1 MNTPPLIAT
10 AKNNDTARLVEDN
23 MGLVRAV
30 VARFLRKGSCPMEDS
45 DLYSAGCVGLVKAA
59 NTFDPGVSKF
69 STWAT
74 RIISQHVI
82 SELRRLKSSK
92 IVSMDGSE
100 ALLPDTR
107 RHGEFP
113 QVLFER
119 LVMSNDS
126 DTKSDSDTK
135 RLLREFFVE
144 GRSLSDLGSEMGVTK
159 QTVKNKVD
167 RALAYVRSKNAEII
181 RSYS

>member
-1 MNTPPLIAT
+1 
-10 AKNNDTARLVEDN
+10 
-23 MGLVRAV
+23 
-30 VARFLRKGSCPMEDS
+30 
-45 DLYSAGCVGLVKAA
+45 
-59 NTFDPGVSKF
+59 
-69 STWAT
+69 
-74 RIISQHVI
+74 
-82 SELRRLKSSK
+82 
-92 IVSMDGSE
+92 
-100 ALLPDTR
+100 
-107 RHGEFP
+107 
-113 QVLFER
+113 
-119 LVMSNDS
+119 MSNDS